1 MSAEPT
7 HRTVRSTS
15 GSVHLDSDDRRQNMN
30 RKLLAMALAGA
41 ALALGACG
49 DDDDESSDSGTT
61 ATTEAA
67 PAPEA
72 TTDTEASGGG
82 ATELTDDADPSGQ
95 LKFQKDTLE
104 APAGTVTITMNNPS
118 DLPHAIEVE
127 GNGVEEKGETV
138 EKGGKSV
145 VTAELKPGE
154 YEFYCPVPGHKEG
167 GMTGT
172 LTVK

>member
-1 MSAEPT
+1 
-7 HRTVRSTS
+7 
-15 GSVHLDSDDRRQNMN
+15 MN
-30 RKLLAMALAGA
+30 RKLLAMALMGA

-49 DDDDESSDSGTT
+49 DDDGGGSDAGDTGNPEQT
-61 ATTEAA
+61 PTQAT
-67 PAPEA
+67 PAPEQESEGGQSG
-72 TTDTEASGGG
+72 TQEKGGG
-82 ATELTDDADPSGQ
+82 TQLTNDADPSGQ
-95 LKFQKDTLE
+95 LKFQKSSLE
-104 APAGTVTITMNNPS
+104 AKAGKVTITMNNPS

-127 GNGVEEKGETV
+127 GNGVEEEGETV
-138 EKGGKSV
+138 QKGGKSV

>member
-1 MSAEPT
+1 
-7 HRTVRSTS
+7 
-15 GSVHLDSDDRRQNMN
+15 MN
-30 RKLLAMALAGA
+30 RKLMAMLLAAA
-41 ALALGACG
+41 ALTLGACG

-61 ATTEAA
+61 EATTEAA
-67 PAPEA
+67 PPAE
-72 TTDTEASGGG
+72 TTTEESGGSGGG
-82 ATELTDDADPSGQ
+82 TELKTDADPGGD
-95 LKFQKDTLE
+95 LKFTVDKLD
-104 APAGTVTITMNNPS
+104 APAGKVTITMDNPS

-127 GNGVEEKGETV
+127 GNGVEEEGETV

>member
-1 MSAEPT
+1 
-7 HRTVRSTS
+7 
-15 GSVHLDSDDRRQNMN
+15 MN
-30 RKLLAMALAGA
+30 RKLLAMALASA

-49 DDDDESSDSGTT
+49 DDDEESSDSGSSSTP
-61 ATTEAA
+61 TTEAA
-67 PAPEA
+67 PPAETTTEEA
-72 TTDTEASGGG
+72 GG
-82 ATELTDDADPSGQ
+82 AGAGSELKVDADPSGQ
-95 LKFQKDTLE
+95 LKFVPDTLE
-104 APAGTVTITMNNPS
+104 GKAGKVTITMANPS

-127 GNGVEEKGETV
+127 GNGVEEEGETV

-167 GMTGT
+167 GMQGT

>member
-1 MSAEPT
+1 
-7 HRTVRSTS
+7 
-15 GSVHLDSDDRRQNMN
+15 MN
-30 RKLLAMALAGA
+30 RKLLAMALMGA

-49 DDDDESSDSGTT
+49 DDDDGGSDAGDTGTPEQT
-61 ATTEAA
+61 STQAA
-67 PAPEA
+67 PAPEQ
-72 TTDTEASGGG
+72 DTEGGQSGTQKGGG
-82 ATELTDDADPSGQ
+82 TQLTNDADASGQ
-95 LKFQKDTLE
+95 LKFEKSSLE
-104 APAGTVTITMNNPS
+104 APAGKVTITMTNPS

-127 GNGVEEKGETV
+127 GNGVEEEGETV
-138 EKGGKSV
+138 QKGGKSV

>member
-1 MSAEPT
+1 
-7 HRTVRSTS
+7 
-15 GSVHLDSDDRRQNMN
+15 MN
-30 RKLLAMALAGA
+30 RKLLALALASA

-49 DDDDESSDSGTT
+49 DDDEDSSDSGSTST
-61 ATTEAA
+61 PTTEATPPAAQESTTTEDSGGA
-67 PAPEA
+67 PA
-72 TTDTEASGGG
+72 GGG
-82 ATELTDDADPSGQ
+82 SDLTADADPSGQ
-95 LKFQKDTLE
+95 LKFVPDTLE
-104 APAGTVTITMNNPS
+104 GKAGKITITMNNPS

-127 GNGVEEKGETV
+127 GNGVEEEGETV